1 MTLILSNGV
10 LVSSDRSQRRTSAE
24 RHVLAFLARYRVDQT
39 RAAHGLSLRQWFGW
53 CETHDIAPLDAT
65 RAQIEVFAREL
76 EATGRKLATVASKL
90 NALAGFYRYAVIDGV
105 IDRDPMINVRR
116 PRIERISTTQGLTR
130 TEFAD
135 LLRVAET
142 TPPRDHALI
151 CLLGLNG
158 LRVSETRALQISD
171 LGHHKGQRTAW
182 AVGNAI
188 DGRSAGPLLMPTTG
202 ARLDR
207 RGAARIVHRAVR
219 TAGIDKRITPHSLRH
234 TFVTMALD
242 SGQTERDIAI
252 STGHADTCMVAYS
265 RPRQRQHL
273 PQQHPRQLCLG
284 RRRHLTVHDCPI
296 TGRMPAHREA
306 RSALDRTRADATR
319 ER

>member
-1 MTLILSNGV
+1 
-10 LVSSDRSQRRTSAE
+10 
-24 RHVLAFLARYRVDQT
+24 
-39 RAAHGLSLRQWFGW
+39 
-53 CETHDIAPLDAT
+53 LDAT

-142 TPPRDHALI
+142 LRPRDHALI
-151 CLLGLNG
+151 WLLGLNG
-158 LRVSETRALQISD
+158 LRVSEACALQISD
-171 LGHHKGQRTAW
+171 LGHHKGQRIAQLVRRGGKTQTVPMAHRTVW

-188 DGRSAGPLLMPTTG
+188 DGRSTGPLLITTTG
-202 ARLDR
+202 ASLDR

-252 STGHADTCMVAYS
+252 STGHADARMVAYYDRGRDNIS
-265 RPRQRQHL
+265 RHST
-273 PQQHPRQLCLG
+273 HA
-284 RRRHLTVHDCPI
+284 V
-296 TGRMPAHREA
+296 
-306 RSALDRTRADATR
+306 SAWVEGAI
-319 ER
+319 